1 MPGETTI
8 SDTRARKAL
17 GLWGDREE
25 HFGGSMSTVCGDP
38 LGHVVVFGFGAQGR
52 AQALNLH
59 DSGVRVS
66 VALREGSPRREEVL
80 ASHLPCLDL
89 EAAARAADLA
99 AVLVPDEAHA
109 ALYSE
114 ILAPALRRGAALV
127 FAHGYSV
134 HYGRIRPRPDLDVVL
149 VAPMGIGPQVR
160 ARFLAGSGV
169 PALVA
174 VAQDGSGEAMR
185 RARRYAEALG
195 SGRRAILETTFAEE
209 TETDLFAEQAV
220 ICGGLTHL
228 IAAGFETLVEAGY
241 RPEIAYFCC
250 LEELKLIADLVYERG
265 LEGMRRSISTTA
277 LYGDY
282 TRGPRVIGEEVRAVL
297 RAVLGEIRS
306 GRFDQELAREAAAGW
321 PTLQAARERAARH
334 PLEEVGRRLR
344 GEDS

>member
-1 MPGETTI
+1 MP
-8 SDTRARKAL
+8 SVP
-17 GLWGDREE
+17 
-25 HFGGSMSTVCGDP
+25 HDP
-38 LGHVVVFGFGAQGR
+38 LGHVVVFGYGAQGS

-59 DSGVRVS
+59 DTGVRVS
-66 VALREGSPRREEVL
+66 VALRPHSLRRDVVL
-80 ASHLPCLDL
+80 AAGLPCVGL
-89 EAAARAADLA
+89 EEGARAADLA

-109 ALYSE
+109 ALYREVLEPHLRPGS
-114 ILAPALRRGAALV
+114 ALL

-134 HYGRIRPRPDLDVVL
+134 HYRRIEPRPDLDVIL

-160 ARFLAGSGV
+160 ARFLARSGV
-169 PALVA
+169 PALLA
-174 VAQDGSGEAMR
+174 VARDASGQAGL

-195 SGRRAILETTFAEE
+195 CGRRAILDTTFAEE

-228 IAAGFETLVEAGY
+228 IEAGFDTLVGAGY

-282 TRGPRVIGEEVRAVL
+282 TRGPRVVGEESRTAMRAVL
-297 RAVLGEIRS
+297 EDIQS
-306 GRFDQELAREAAAGW
+306 GRFDRELAREDAAGW
-321 PTLQAARERAARH
+321 PTLHDARARAGRH
-334 PLEEVGRRLR
+334 PIEEVGRALR
-344 GEDS
+344 GEGP